1 MNEPV
6 KRILLVEDSPTQ
18 AARLNRFLAGDG
30 LKIIQVGSAELALK
44 ELEAERPD
52 VIVLD
57 NHLPGMSGNEFCR
70 EIRLNV
76 NTRAIP
82 VLMLTAEKSDA
93 AQMQGLA
100 SGADDYV
107 VKTVDPDILRARVRA
122 MLRKSESDATVPDV
136 ENRFSRARL
145 LAIDDSP
152 TFLEYIKRELKSE
165 HYHVETASGP
175 AEGLRR
181 IGEAQFDCVL
191 VDFEMPELCGA
202 EVCRRIRETQNAS
215 EPGIVLIVFSGHDDK
230 QRMTKGFEA
239 GADDYISKSS
249 DFSVT
254 RARIRALLRRR
265 FLVEENRRISEEIRQ
280 KELETVRARAAG
292 EAAEF
297 RAQLA
302 DQLTAANRELDR
314 ANQELEQFAYSAA
327 HDLQEPLRKVRVF
340 SELLQTQYGGE
351 LDPQANRFVQYC
363 VEGAGRMQQL
373 IEDLL
378 AYARASRTGNENVTP
393 VDLGGVVDK
402 VLENLQALI
411 EETQGVV
418 VRAALPCLQLEEIRM
433 QQLFQNLIGN
443 ALKYRRPGEPPRVEI
458 AAECRRGEWQ
468 FAVTDNGMGIEPEY
482 LTRVFDAFKRFHS
495 GPNAGTGL
503 GLAIC
508 KRIVENFGG
517 RIWVESELGR
527 GSTFRFT
534 LPAVTES
541 ALAAAPAN

>member
-1 MNEPV
+1 MREPV

-18 AARLNRFLAGDG
+18 AARLSRVLAGED
-30 LKIIQVGSAELALK
+30 LEIIRVGSAELALK
-44 ELEAERPD
+44 ELETERPD

-107 VKTVDPDILRARVRA
+107 VKTVDPDILRARIRA
-122 MLRKSESDATVPDV
+122 LLRKSESDAAVPDV
-136 ENRFSRARL
+136 ESRFSRARL

-152 TFLEYIKRELKSE
+152 TFLDYIRRELKSE
-165 HYHVETASGP
+165 HYYIETAASP
-175 AEGLRR
+175 VEGLQRL
-181 IGEAQFDCVL
+181 GDAQFDCVL
-191 VDFEMPELCGA
+191 VDFEMPGIDGA
-202 EVCRRIRETQNAS
+202 EVCRRIRDAQAGS
-215 EPGIVLIVFSGHDDK
+215 EPGIVLIVISGHDDK
-230 QRMTKGFEA
+230 QRMAKGFEA

-254 RARIRALLRRR
+254 RARIRALLRRK
-265 FLVEENRRISEEIRQ
+265 FLVEENRRIFEEIRQ
-280 KELETVRARAAG
+280 KELETLRARAAR

-297 RAQLA
+297 RAQMA
-302 DQLTAANRELDR
+302 DQLAATNRELDR
-314 ANQELEQFAYSAA
+314 VNQELEQFAYSAA

-340 SELLQTQYGGE
+340 SELLYKQYGAK
-351 LDPQANRFVQYC
+351 LDPQANQFVQHC

-378 AYARASRTGNENVTP
+378 AYARAARARSEMVTP
-393 VDLGGVVDK
+393 VDLGEVVDK
-402 VLENLQALI
+402 VLENLLALI
-411 EETQGVV
+411 DESHGVV
-418 VRAALPCLQLEEIRM
+418 VRSPLPCLRIEEIRI

-443 ALKYRRPGEPPRVEI
+443 ALKYRRPDESPRVEI
-458 AAECRRGEWQ
+458 TAVLCDSEWH
-468 FAVTDNGMGIEPEY
+468 FAVADNGMGIEFEY
-482 LTRVFDAFKRFHS
+482 RARVFDAFSRFHS
-495 GPNAGTGL
+495 GLNEGTGL

-508 KRIVENFGG
+508 KRIVENLGG

-534 LPAVTES
+534 LPATTQ
-541 ALAAAPAN
+541 N